1 MPSWNVKVPTD
12 GGPVSFLNIFDSQE
26 AVRIPL
32 EARMGDQGTYR
43 YETGIYRWH
52 EGSET

>member
-1 MPSWNVKVPTD
+1 MPSWNIKVPTD

-43 YETGIYRWH
+43 YEMGVYRWQQ
-52 EGSET
+52 GSET